1 MCLQRLRLSLIWEPR
16 GITLTNENTFL
27 LLFYQDGLGVDGV
40 CDVDTVLGKL
50 TEQQV
55 SCVHP

>member
-27 LLFYQDGLGVDGV
+27 FLFYQDGLGVDGV

-50 TEQQV
+50 T
-55 SCVHP
+55 